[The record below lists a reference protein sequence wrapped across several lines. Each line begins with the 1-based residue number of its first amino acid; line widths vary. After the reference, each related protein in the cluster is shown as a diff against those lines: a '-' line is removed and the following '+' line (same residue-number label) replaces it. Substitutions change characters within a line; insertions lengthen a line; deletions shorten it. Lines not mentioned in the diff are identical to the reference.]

1 LLDPIAPET
10 DSFPGALLTPR
21 GALPLTALSVSAR
34 IDGLIAA
41 TSVRTAFVNGFA
53 EPLEATYLFP
63 LPDRAAV
70 TRCRFEAGGRVIE
83 AELQEKNQAR
93 ETYQRAL
100 KAGHRAA
107 IAEEETPGVFRLRVG
122 NLLPGETAAVQL
134 DLVGPVPLT
143 DGEATYRFP

>member
-1 LLDPIAPET
+1 MIEMLDPIAPEADT
-10 DSFPGALLTPR
+10 FPGAMMTPR
-21 GALPLTALSVSAR
+21 GAMPLAALSVSAR
-34 IDGLIAA
+34 IDGLVAA
-41 TSVRTAFVNGFA
+41 TSVRQSFTNAFD

-83 AELQEKNQAR
+83 ADLQEKNQAR
-93 ETYQRAL
+93 ETYQRAV

-107 IAEEETPGVFRLRVG
+107 LAEEETPGVFRLRVG
-122 NLLPGETAAVQL
+122 NLMPGETAAVSL

-143 DGEATYRFP
+143 D